1 MKKRIDPDKFLQC
14 LKRVELDNK
23 PSEKSLRET
32 LGLGAWW
39 SGVETCLAIVKSAIC
54 MATVC
59 EDSAEQKSPPEQPPR
74 AKSYPHAIND
84 EHRKP
89 LERLDECRT
98 TIKVGVDM
106 AFKTR
111 EEWRELYE
119 TGKYTGCVPP
129 RDEIP
134 MLKDYIVKKIIE
146 SKEID
151 EKIAEIEKGVGK

>member
-1 MKKRIDPDKFLQC
+1 MKKRIDPDRFLQY
-14 LKRVELDNK
+14 LKKAELDNK

-59 EDSAEQKSPPEQPPR
+59 ECSAEQKSPEQPFC
-74 AKSYPHAIND
+74 AKSYPHAFSD
-84 EHRKP
+84 EHRNL
-89 LERLDECRT
+89 LELRDECRN
-98 TIKVGVDM
+98 TIKVGVDI
-106 AFKTR
+106 AFSTR
-111 EEWRELYE
+111 EEWRQLYE

-129 RDEIP
+129 KGEIP

-146 SKEID
+146 SKELD
-151 EKIAEIEKGVGK
+151 EKIAEIEKGTAK